1 MLIVDDIEA
10 NLVAMER
17 TLAPLGAELVCVTS
31 GEQALRAT
39 LSDDF
44 AAAIIDVQMPGMDGY
59 ELAEHLRSDSH
70 TADMPILF
78 VSANYTEEH
87 HIFRGYSAGAVDFMT
102 KPLKPEVLL
111 GKLRF
116 FLKAN
121 QLQEELKAQVR
132 VKESEN
138 FLQSILLSFGDAVLV
153 TDASAQVVLA
163 NAAAAE
169 LLELAIDDITGRTVR
184 SVLNLTG
191 VGGLEEQRDH
201 EMQLRIAPDHG
212 RPVRITVTP
221 LRIIGARW
229 SCSLT

>member
-1 MLIVDDIEA
+1 MELGQRVEKRTPALRPEHQGLLVQVVEPARRQKMLIVDDIEA

-138 FLQSILLSFGDAVLV
+138 FLQDIYAFGDAVLV

-163 NAAAAE
+163 NGAAAE
-169 LLELAIDDITGRTVR
+169 LLELAIDDIKGRTVR
-184 SVLNLTG
+184 SVLNLPG
-191 VGGLEEQRDH
+191 VEAGS
-201 EMQLRIAPDHG
+201 
-212 RPVRITVTP
+212 
-221 LRIIGARW
+221 GAAGP
-229 SCSLT
+229 